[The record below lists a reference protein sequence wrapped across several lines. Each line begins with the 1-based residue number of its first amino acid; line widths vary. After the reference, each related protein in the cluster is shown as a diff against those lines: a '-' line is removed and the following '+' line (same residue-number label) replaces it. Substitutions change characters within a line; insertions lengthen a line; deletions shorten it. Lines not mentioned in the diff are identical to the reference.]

1 MKSVNKIKRL
11 WGRLSVRLCF
21 YFLMILALFSTI
33 LVALFTKLFEQ
44 SVMDTYR
51 IAEQKRAERVAE
63 RMRDFVEESDKQG
76 FLAYI
81 DTLRTI
87 EGRDTTDIWIV
98 SNEKSGNGMSQD
110 FTNVDIENV
119 ELPEEMEQVILS
131 AFAGEEGYRTGYD
144 EMYEMSVIR
153 IGCPIF
159 DRNHKVMGAVI
170 IVSLVEN
177 QSSVLKNSAVSIL
190 VSAVLSMAIS
200 MAIALFI
207 TKQISSPLRDMRVV
221 ALQLAHGDYEAKT
234 KTTRT
239 DEIGILAKT
248 LDILSDRLQE
258 AEMERDNEEQMR
270 MDFFA
275 NVSHELRTPI
285 TVMRGYTESLV
296 DGVVTEEE
304 KKQQYYERMLSEC
317 KSMERLVQDLLLL
330 SKMQN
335 PSFKVDKEPVN
346 LVEIFDEICRSAS
359 VIAKEKKIQIHFQ
372 CDDDCLMMMGDY
384 DRLRQMFLV
393 IVDNAVKFSQME
405 GNVYINI
412 DSQDKIVI
420 KIRDEG
426 IGISKEE
433 MTYIF
438 RKFYKSKLRQNAKGS
453 GLGLMIAKYIAQKH
467 EGVISVESEAGVGTE
482 FSFVFDKIQD
492 EVL

>member
-1 MKSVNKIKRL
+1 MKSLNRIKRL

-21 YFLMILALFSTI
+21 YFFMILALFSTI
-33 LVALFTKLFEQ
+33 LVILFTKLFEQ
-44 SVMDTYR
+44 SVMDNFR

-63 RMRDFVEESDKQG
+63 RMRDFVEENDKQG
-76 FLAYI
+76 YLAYI

-98 SNEKSGNGMSQD
+98 SNNKANYGMSSD
-110 FTNVDIENV
+110 FTNVDIEHV
-119 ELPEEMEQVILS
+119 ELPQEMEQVMLS

-144 EMYEMSVIR
+144 KMYEMSVIR

-159 DRNHKVMGAVI
+159 DRNHKVMGAVL
-170 IVSLVEN
+170 IVSMVEN
-177 QSSVLKNSAVSIL
+177 QSSVLNNSAVSIL

-207 TKQISSPLRDMRVV
+207 TKQISSPLRDMRIV
-221 ALQLAHGDYEAKT
+221 ALQLARGDYEAKT
-234 KTTRT
+234 KTKRT
-239 DEIGILAKT
+239 DEIGVLAKT

-285 TVMRGYTESLV
+285 TVMRGYTETLV
-296 DGVVTEEE
+296 DGVVTDEE
-304 KKQQYYERMLSEC
+304 KKLQYYERMLWEC

-335 PSFKVDKEPVN
+335 PSFKIDMEPVN
-346 LVEIFDEICRSAS
+346 LVEIFDEIYRSAS
-359 VIAKEKKIQIHFQ
+359 VIAKEKKVKIHFQ

-393 IVDNAVKFSQME
+393 IVDNAVKFSELE

-412 DSQDKIVI
+412 DSKDKIVI
-420 KIRDEG
+420 KIKDEG
-426 IGISKEE
+426 VGISKEE
-433 MTYIF
+433 MPFIF
-438 RKFYKSKLRQNAKGS
+438 QKFYKSKLRQNAKGS
-453 GLGLMIAKYIAQKH
+453 GLGLMIAKHIAEKH
-467 EGVISVESEAGVGTE
+467 NGSISVESEVGVGTE
-482 FSFVFDKIQD
+482 FRFVFDKISD